1 MSGFIV
7 QIAALVYLLVF
18 IYSRQSSAAS
28 KAAGVLSSSP
38 LEICYKVPVVNLP
51 DDPNDPYYN
60 SKSFFSSRQMFLTLF
75 KLADSSI

>member
-28 KAAGVLSSSP
+28 MAAGVVSPSP

-60 SKSFFSSRQMFLTLF
+60 SKSLF
-75 KLADSSI
+75 PSVKCF